1 MVRKVLNILFTV
13 ALTAVLIFLGAFVF
27 RSSYVRLWQGIKD
40 FGLSVGFYFCSMFK
54 IQNGIVPTVSTIP
67 EVQTPQVTLPTDIDG
82 FKDNTVSYFSLLF
95 NGDNFRNWL
104 VHISGII
111 VKVSKTLIII
121 LPCIVIL
128 IFAIKALYRKE
139 NTNHGK
145 ETVPLRVF
153 KAISKWT
160 YQPIKQFVR
169 GYAAFI
175 KENKWILICW
185 IIMSALNFNLATIAV
200 EFFAYYFYFAVVFD
214 FGTVYTQFVK
224 LFADLKTPFVY
235 FPWWTLLFAI
245 YPLLDKFR
253 RRIATGK
260 LRHYEARNCG
270 FINELPIVSLTCG
283 SMGKKKTTA
292 ITDMALSQEV
302 MFRQKAL
309 DILQRG
315 DMKFSMFP
323 WILFEK
329 AMQAEIESGR
339 IYNLATVKCW
349 VISLEERGELFGYDS
364 ERYGLEYDNGLS
376 VENIYDVLSTYA
388 QAYFIYIIESSLIV
402 SNYSIREDN
411 LLIDSG
417 NFPVWLTDFFPTN
430 FRRSSRH
437 AHILDFDILRLGK
450 KVLENNPNAGSFEF
464 GVIGITEIGKERGNN
479 LELQEKKKS
488 AEEANQKNDK
498 FNSWLKMCRHSATVD
513 NFPFIKVFADEQRPE
528 SWGADARDLCD
539 IVNIASSSEQKLAMP
554 FYTIGDMIAEWAFN
568 RFIGLYYDFR
578 FRRGDNTLL
587 VHVFKSVTVW
597 LWKRNIRIYNRYGY
611 SVLSIEK
618 ERGTMD
624 GKVQRKK
631 YYLMNAKI
639 YRKRFATDCFA
650 DYFNDMALRTNVG
663 LNDYREYLTEC
674 ASVDELQAQNSYF
687 INALYGD
694 VSSQPSILNTE
705 AVTGIRSNQSK
716 GGGS

>member
-1 MVRKVLNILFTV
+1 MVRRVLNILLTV
-13 ALTAVLIFLGAFVF
+13 LLTAAFILLGAFVF
-27 RSSYVRLWQGIKD
+27 RSSFVRLWQSVKD
-40 FGLSVGFYFCSMFK
+40 FGLSVGYYFCEMF
-54 IQNGIVPTVSTIP
+54 GIKHGITPTVNIIP
-67 EVQTPQVTLPTDIDG
+67 EVQTPQVWLPTDIDG
-82 FKDNTVSYFSLLF
+82 FKDNTVNYFSLLF
-95 NGDNFRNWL
+95 NGGNFGNWL
-104 VHISGII
+104 VHISGVIADFAKI
-111 VKVSKTLIII
+111 LVII
-121 LPCIVIL
+121 LPCIIAF
-128 IFAIKALYRKE
+128 IFIIKALYKRE
-139 NTNHGK
+139 NNNYGK
-145 ETVPLRVF
+145 DTVPLRMF
-153 KAISKWT
+153 KKVARVT
-160 YQPIKQFVR
+160 YQPVKSFTV

-175 KENKWILICW
+175 RDNRWILICW
-185 IIMSALNFNLATIAV
+185 VIMSALNLNLATIV
-200 EFFAYYFYFAVVFD
+200 IEFFAYYFYFSVSFE
-214 FGTVYTQFVK
+214 FSTIYTQFVK
-224 LFADLKTPFVY
+224 LFADLKTPFIY
-235 FPWWTLLFAI
+235 FPYWALLFLI
-245 YPLLDKFR
+245 YPLFDKFR
-253 RRIATGK
+253 KRIANSR

-309 DILQRG
+309 DILQKN
-315 DMKFSMFP
+315 DMKFPMFP
-323 WILFEK
+323 WIKFEK
-329 AMQAEIESGR
+329 AMQAELENGR
-339 IYNLATVKCW
+339 VYNLATVKCW
-349 VISLEERGELFGYDS
+349 VISLEQSGELFGYDC
-364 ERYGLEYDNGLS
+364 ERYGLEYDNGLKS
-376 VENIYDVLSTYA
+376 ENIYSVLSTYA

-417 NFPVWLTDFFPTN
+417 NFPMWLTDFFPTN
-430 FRRSSRH
+430 FRRNSRH

-488 AEEANQKNDK
+488 ADEANQKNDK
-498 FNSWLKMCRHSATVD
+498 FNSWLKMCRHSATID

-539 IVNIASSSEQKLAMP
+539 IVNIVQSTEQKLAMP

-587 VHVFKSVTVW
+587 VHVLKSVTAW
-597 LWKRNIRIYNRYGY
+597 LWKRNVKIYNRYGY

-624 GKVQRKK
+624 GKVSKKK
-631 YYLMNAKI
+631 YYLMSAKI

-650 DYFNDMALRTNVG
+650 DYFNDMAMRTNVG

-687 INALYGD
+687 INALYGGE
-694 VSSQPSILNTE
+694 S
-705 AVTGIRSNQSK
+705 
-716 GGGS
+716 

>member
-1 MVRKVLNILFTV
+1 MVRRILNITV
-13 ALTAVLIFLGAFVF
+13 SVLLSCVLLILGAFVF
-27 RSSYVRLWQGIKD
+27 RSSYIRLGYACKD
-40 FGLSVGFYFCSMFK
+40 FGLSVAFYFCEMFGVSHN
-54 IQNGIVPTVSTIP
+54 ITPTVNVIP
-67 EVQTPQVTLPTDIDG
+67 EVQMPQITLPTDFEDL
-82 FKDNTVSYFSLLF
+82 KSDSVQYFELLF
-95 NGDNFRNWL
+95 SGNNFNGWL
-104 VHISGII
+104 SHISGVMGDFAKIL
-111 VKVSKTLIII
+111 VII
-121 LPCIVIL
+121 LPCIIAF
-128 IFAIKALYRKE
+128 IFIIKALYKRE
-139 NTNHGK
+139 NNNYGK
-145 ETVPLRVF
+145 DTVPLRAF
-153 KAISKWT
+153 KTVTRII
-160 YQPIKQFVR
+160 YLPIKRFVK
-169 GYAAFI
+169 GYAVFI
-175 KENKWILICW
+175 RDNRWILICW
-185 IIMSALNFNLATIAV
+185 VIMSALNLNLATIV
-200 EFFAYYFYFAVVFD
+200 IEFFAYYFFFAVAFE
-214 FGTVYTQFVK
+214 FATIYTQFVK
-224 LFADLKTPFVY
+224 LFADLKTPFIY
-235 FPWWTLLFAI
+235 FPYWTLLFLI
-245 YPLLDKFR
+245 YPLFDRFCK
-253 RRIATGK
+253 RIATAR

-302 MFRQKAL
+302 MFRQKAF
-309 DILQRG
+309 DILQKN
-315 DMKFSMFP
+315 DMKFPMFP

-329 AMQAEIESGR
+329 AMQAELENGR
-339 IYNLATVKCW
+339 VYNLATVKCW
-349 VISLEERGELFGYDS
+349 VISLEEKGELFGYDG
-364 ERYGLEYDNGLS
+364 ERYGLTYNDGLS
-376 VENIYDVLSTYA
+376 IENIYSVLSIYA

-411 LLIDSG
+411 LLIDIG
-417 NFPVWLTDFFPTN
+417 NFPMWLTDFFPTN

-450 KVLENNPNAGSFEF
+450 KVLDNNPNAGSFEF

-513 NFPFIKVFADEQRPE
+513 NFPFIKVFADEQRHE

-539 IVNIASSSEQKLAMP
+539 IVNIVSSGELKLAMP
-554 FYTIGDMIAEWAFN
+554 FYTIGDMLAEWAFN

-587 VHVFKSVTVW
+587 VHVLKSVTAW
-597 LWKRNIRIYNRYGY
+597 LWKRNVKMYNRYGY

-624 GKVQRKK
+624 GKVSKKK

-650 DYFNDMALRTNVG
+650 DYFNDMAIRTNVG

-674 ASVDELQAQNSYF
+674 ASVNELKAQNSYF
-687 INALYGD
+687 INALYGGE
-694 VSSQPSILNTE
+694 S
-705 AVTGIRSNQSK
+705 
-716 GGGS
+716 

>member
-1 MVRKVLNILFTV
+1 MRKVLNIILTV
-13 ALTAVLIFLGAFVF
+13 LLTVGLALLGAFVF
-27 RSSYVRLWQGIKD
+27 RSSYIRLGYACKD
-40 FGLSVGFYFCSMFK
+40 FGLSVGFYFCEMF
-54 IQNGIVPTVSTIP
+54 GISHNITPTVNVIS
-67 EVQTPQVTLPTDIDG
+67 EVQLPQITLPTDIDG
-82 FKDNTVSYFSLLF
+82 FKDNTSQYFSLLLSSYNF
-95 NGDNFRNWL
+95 NGWL
-104 VHISGII
+104 SHISGVTADFAKIL
-111 VKVSKTLIII
+111 VII
-121 LPCIVIL
+121 LPCIVAFI
-128 IFAIKALYRKE
+128 IIIKALYKRE
-139 NTNHGK
+139 NNNYGK
-145 ETVPLRVF
+145 DTVPLRVF
-153 KAISKWT
+153 KRVAKYT
-160 YQPIKQFVR
+160 YLPIKRFVK
-169 GYAAFI
+169 GYAVFI
-175 KENKWILICW
+175 RDNRWILICW
-185 IIMSALNFNLATIAV
+185 VIMSALNLNLATIV
-200 EFFAYYFYFAVVFD
+200 IEFFAYYFYFAVAFE
-214 FGTVYTQFVK
+214 FGTIYTQFVK

-245 YPLLDKFR
+245 YPLFDKFR
-253 RRIATGK
+253 KRIATAR

-302 MFRQKAL
+302 MFRQKAF
-309 DILQRG
+309 DILQKN
-315 DMKFSMFP
+315 DMKFPYFP

-339 IYNLATVKCW
+339 VYNLATVKCW
-349 VISLEERGELFGYDS
+349 VISLEARCELFGYDG
-364 ERYGLEYDNGLS
+364 ERYGLEYDNGLRE
-376 VENIYDVLSTYA
+376 ENIYSVLSTCA
-388 QAYFIYIIESSLIV
+388 QAYFIYIISSSLIV
-402 SNYSIREDN
+402 ANYSIREDN

-417 NFPVWLTDFFPTN
+417 NFPMWLTDFFPTN
-430 FRRSSRH
+430 FRRNSRH

-450 KVLENNPNAGSFEF
+450 KVLDNNPNAGSFEF

-539 IVNIASSSEQKLAMP
+539 IVNIVSSGELKLAMP
-554 FYTIGDMIAEWAFN
+554 FYTIGDMLAEWAFN

-587 VHVFKSVTVW
+587 VHVLKSVTAW

-624 GKVQRKK
+624 GKIYKKK
-631 YYLMNAKI
+631 YYLMSAKI

-650 DYFNDMALRTNVG
+650 DYFNDMAMRTNVG

-674 ASVDELQAQNSYF
+674 ASVNELQAQNSYF

-705 AVTGIRSNQSK
+705 PVTGCCSNQRKRGDS
-716 GGGS
+716 

>member
-1 MVRKVLNILFTV
+1 MRRVLNIL
-13 ALTAVLIFLGAFVF
+13 LTILLTIGFILLGVFVF
-27 RSSYVRLWQGIKD
+27 RSSFIRLGYAFKD
-40 FGLSVGFYFCSMFK
+40 FGLSVAYYFCVMFDIK
-54 IQNGIVPTVSTIP
+54 HNITPTVNTVP
-67 EVQTPQVTLPTDIDG
+67 DVQTPQVTLPTDFNG
-82 FKDNTVSYFSLLF
+82 FKENTAQYFNLLF
-95 NGDNFRNWL
+95 NSDNFNGWL
-104 VHISGII
+104 GHISGVMADLAEIL
-111 VKVSKTLIII
+111 VII
-121 LPCIVIL
+121 LPCIVVLIL
-128 IFAIKALYRKE
+128 VIKALYNRE
-139 NTNHGK
+139 NNKHGK
-145 ETVPLRVF
+145 DTVPLKVF
-153 KAISKWT
+153 KVISKVT
-160 YQPIKQFVR
+160 YQPLKRFTA
-169 GYAAFI
+169 GYVAFI
-175 KENKWILICW
+175 KENRWILACW
-185 IIMSALNFNLATIAV
+185 IMLWAFNFNLATIVV
-200 EFFAYYFYFAVVFD
+200 EFFAYYFYFAVEFD

-224 LFADLKTPFVY
+224 LFADLKTPFIY
-235 FPWWTLLFAI
+235 FPYWALLFLI
-245 YPLLDKFR
+245 YPLFDKFR
-253 RRIATGK
+253 KRIATSR
-260 LRHYEARNCG
+260 LRHYEAKNCG

-302 MFRQKAL
+302 MFRQKAYE
-309 DILQRG
+309 ILQKN
-315 DMKFSMFP
+315 DMKFPMFS

-329 AMQAEIESGR
+329 ALQAEIESGQV
-339 IYNLATVKCW
+339 YNLATVKCW
-349 VISLEERGELFGYDS
+349 VISLEERGELFGYDG
-364 ERYGLEYDNGLS
+364 ERYGLTYDNGLS
-376 VENIYDVLSTYA
+376 EENIYDVLSTYA

-417 NFPVWLTDFFPTN
+417 NFPIWLIDFFPTN
-430 FRRSSRH
+430 FRRDSRH

-450 KVLENNPNAGSFEF
+450 KVLDANPNAGSFEF

-479 LELQEKKKS
+479 LELQEKKKN

-539 IVNIASSSEQKLAMP
+539 IVNIISSGEMKLAMP
-554 FYTIGDMIAEWAFN
+554 FYTIGDMLAEWAFN

-587 VHVFKSVTVW
+587 VHILKSVTAW

-611 SVLSIEK
+611 SVLKIEK

-624 GKVQRKK
+624 GKVSKKK
-631 YYLMNAKI
+631 YYLMSAKI

-674 ASVDELQAQNSYF
+674 ASVSELQAQNSYF
-687 INALYGD
+687 INALYG
-694 VSSQPSILNTE
+694 L
-705 AVTGIRSNQSK
+705 
-716 GGGS
+716 GGES